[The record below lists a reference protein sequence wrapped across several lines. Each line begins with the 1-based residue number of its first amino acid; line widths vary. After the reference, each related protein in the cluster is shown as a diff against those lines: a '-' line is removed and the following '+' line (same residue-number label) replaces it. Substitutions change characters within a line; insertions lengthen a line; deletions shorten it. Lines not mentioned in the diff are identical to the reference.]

1 MIMADFLDND
11 RTFLDPQNVSV
22 FTTGQVFSAKEP
34 ILYVCHDD
42 EGEWQFHTG
51 TDVNIEDAKVVALSE
66 IVKRDPSIFDL
77 ADLPTGWIATRR
89 NQDDDWQRFKD
100 VRIAAD
106 L

>member
-1 MIMADFLDND
+1 MANFSDKDWMFLA
-11 RTFLDPQNVSV
+11 PQNIAV
-22 FTTGQVFSAKEP
+22 FTTGLVISEKEP

-51 TDVNIEDAKVVALSE
+51 TDVNMEDARVVALSE
-66 IVKRDPSIFDL
+66 IVKQDPSIFDL

-100 VRIAAD
+100 VRITAD